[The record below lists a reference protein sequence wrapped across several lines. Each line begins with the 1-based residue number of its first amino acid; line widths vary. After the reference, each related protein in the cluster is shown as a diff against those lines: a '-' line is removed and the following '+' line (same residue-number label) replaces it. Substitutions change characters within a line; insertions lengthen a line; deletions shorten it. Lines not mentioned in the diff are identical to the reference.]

1 VPLVVRKSKNSSKNC
16 YLCAVKFTDFN
27 LSKSQLKS
35 LADAGLETPTPIQE
49 RAFSVIMSGKD
60 VIGIAQTGTGKTLAY
75 LLPVLRMWKFQKH
88 RLPQVLIMVPTR
100 ELVMQVVEEIERIT
114 SYQNVVAV
122 GVFGGVNMKRH
133 QAAIE
138 DGLDVLVGTPGRIF
152 DLALQGSLRFKEIR
166 HLILDE
172 VDELLALG
180 FRPQLTKIIDIL
192 PKKRQNLLFS
202 ATMTEDVQEVI
213 DTTFDYP
220 VIIEAAR
227 VGTPLE
233 NIAQAVYNVPNYK
246 TKLNLLQHLL
256 LDKETYQRVLVF
268 APSKRLADM
277 AYEQLLVD
285 FEEEMGVIHGN
296 KSQNFRFES
305 LRKFHAGEIRILI
318 ATDLISRGMDIDDVS
333 HVINLDTPTTAEDY
347 IHRIGR
353 TGRADKDGI
362 AITFVREEEQE
373 LLQAA
378 EALMQKTV
386 EVLPMPEEV
395 EVTEELIPE
404 EMPNLRVPNVRV
416 KMAPRGEGAFHEK
429 KYKNTKVNLTR
440 RELEEKRGRKKADR
454 RSKKKKKKR

>member
-1 VPLVVRKSKNSSKNC
+1 M
-16 YLCAVKFTDFN
+16 KFTDFN

-35 LADAGLETPTPIQE
+35 LAEAGLETPTPIQE
-49 RAFSVIMSGKD
+49 RAFPVIMSGKD

-114 SYQNVVAV
+114 TYQNVVAV
-122 GVFGGVNMKRH
+122 GVYGGVNMKRH
-133 QAAIE
+133 QAVVE

-152 DLALQGSLRFKEIR
+152 DLALQGALRFKEIR
-166 HLILDE
+166 YLILDE

-227 VGTPLE
+227 GGTPLE
-233 NIAQAVYNVPNYK
+233 NITQSVYHVPNYR

-256 LDKETYQRVLVF
+256 QDQHTYQRVLVF

-277 AYEQLLVD
+277 AYEQLTPD

-296 KSQNFRFES
+296 KSQNYRFEV

-353 TGRADKDGI
+353 TGRADKEGA
-362 AITFVREEEQE
+362 AITFVTEEEKAW
-373 LLQAA
+373 LQAA
-378 EALMQKTV
+378 EELMQKTV
-386 EVLPMPEEV
+386 EVVPMPEGIEV
-395 EVTEELIPE
+395 SEELIPE

-429 KYKNTKVNLTR
+429 KFKNTKVKLTR
-440 RELEEKRGRKKADR
+440 RELEEKRGRKKADNR
-454 RSKKKKKKR
+454 NRKKKKKK

>member
-1 VPLVVRKSKNSSKNC
+1 M
-16 YLCAVKFTDFN
+16 KFTDFN
-27 LSKSQLKS
+27 LSKSQLKA
-35 LADAGLETPTPIQE
+35 LAEAGLETPTPIQE
-49 RAFSVIMSGKD
+49 RAFPVIMSGKD

-114 SYQNVVAV
+114 AYQTVVVV
-122 GVFGGVNMKRH
+122 GVYGGVNMKRH
-133 QAAIE
+133 QAVVE

-152 DLALQGSLRFKEIR
+152 DLALQGALRFKEIR

-233 NIAQAVYNVPNYK
+233 NITQAVYHVPNYR

-256 LDKETYQRVLVF
+256 HDKETYQRTLVF

-277 AYEQLLVD
+277 AYEQLVPD

-296 KSQNFRFES
+296 KSQNFRFEV

-333 HVINLDTPTTAEDY
+333 HVINLDTPTAAEDY

-353 TGRADKDGI
+353 TGRLDKEGV
-362 AITFVREEEQE
+362 ALTFVTDEEKPWLE
-373 LLQAA
+373 AA
-378 EALMQKTV
+378 EELMQKTV

-395 EVTEELIPE
+395 EVSEELIPE

-416 KMAPRGEGAFHEK
+416 KMAPRGEGAFHDK
-429 KYKNTKVNLTR
+429 KFKNTKVKLTR

-454 RSKKKKKKR
+454 RNKKKKKKR

>member
-1 VPLVVRKSKNSSKNC
+1 M
-16 YLCAVKFTDFN
+16 KFTDFN

-49 RAFSVIMSGKD
+49 RAFPVIMSGKD

-75 LLPVLRMWKFQKH
+75 LLPVLRMWKFKKH

-114 SYQNVVAV
+114 TYQNVVAV

-133 QAAIE
+133 QAVVE

-152 DLALQGSLRFKEIR
+152 DLALQGALRFKEIR
-166 HLILDE
+166 YLILDE

-233 NIAQAVYNVPNYK
+233 NITQSVYHVPNYK
-246 TKLNLLQHLL
+246 TKLNLLQLL
-256 LDKETYQRVLVF
+256 LQDKETYQRALVF

-277 AYEQLLVD
+277 AFEQLTPD
-285 FEEEMGVIHGN
+285 FEEEIGVIHGN
-296 KSQNFRFES
+296 KSQNFRFEV

-333 HVINLDTPTTAEDY
+333 HVINLDTPSPAEDY

-353 TGRADKDGI
+353 TGRADKEGA
-362 AITFVREEEQE
+362 AITFVTDEEKAW
-373 LLQAA
+373 LQAA
-378 EALMQKTV
+378 EELMQKTV
-386 EVLPMPEEV
+386 EVLPMPEGV
-395 EVTEELIPE
+395 EMSEELIPE

-429 KYKNTKVNLTR
+429 KYKNTKVKLTR
-440 RELEEKRGRKKADR
+440 RELEEKRGRKKADNR
-454 RSKKKKKKR
+454 NNKKKKKKK